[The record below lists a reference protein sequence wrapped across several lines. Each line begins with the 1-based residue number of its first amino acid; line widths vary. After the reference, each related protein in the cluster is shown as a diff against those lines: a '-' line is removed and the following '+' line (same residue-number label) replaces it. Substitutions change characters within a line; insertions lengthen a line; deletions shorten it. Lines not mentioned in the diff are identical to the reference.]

1 MTNAL
6 SSAAGEYIKR
16 AKRAIFKS
24 PDCCSVRWAARAK
37 SYPDASASRLPIRPY
52 GALGKYRFGNFAT
65 TVYSGSTTFAT
76 VLSAT
81 CPSSAYASSFP
92 NP

>member
-1 MTNAL
+1 MMSVEQANAL

-37 SYPDASASRLPIRPY
+37 NYPFAARIAASMTRKP
-52 GALGKYRFGNFAT
+52 G
-65 TVYSGSTTFAT
+65 
-76 VLSAT
+76 
-81 CPSSAYASSFP
+81 
-92 NP
+92 